1 MITLDGKLFLLSL
14 LASTTTVLLVIVH
27 TTWIALTYLLRKRG
41 RRVTY
46 LHHDWR
52 KIRDAIASV
61 DFPEERAR
69 YERWADLLRWT
80 YWVWGLTMLTLSL
93 LALFIFT

>member
-1 MITLDGKLFLLSL
+1 MTLDGKLFLLSL
-14 LASTTTVLLVIVH
+14 LASTTTVLLVALHVV
-27 TTWIALTYLLRKRG
+27 WIALTYAMRQRG

-46 LHHDWR
+46 LNHDWR

-61 DFPEERAR
+61 DQPKERAR
-69 YERWADLLRWT
+69 YERWGAMLRWT
-80 YWVWGLTMLTLSL
+80 YLVWGLTMLTLAM